1 MSTSR
6 GSPGLGRR
14 DPPAG
19 RRRFF
24 VSKSNCGACRLGG
37 GVRAKRTGS
46 LLRAAPALVWLSL
59 LTPAGWLAAPTAQA
73 QARAKAPAQAQAKPT
88 VQPTVQPKAQA
99 PNPIFVAAVEEQK
112 AADSDA
118 KNVQNRIDQI
128 DDETARLLG
137 EYRQYKSETESFDAY
152 SKQLATQ
159 IQSQVDEIAR
169 TNAEMAEIETTTRE
183 VLPMMQNM
191 LDTLARFVELDVPF
205 LLNERSKRVATLKEM
220 MTRADVSVSEKYR
233 RIVEA
238 YVVEMEY
245 GRTIEAYE
253 DKLGGGD
260 ERTVQLLRIGRVTLL
275 YQTMDGKE
283 TGYWDNDKKAWVVN
297 NDYQH
302 AFREGVHVAKK
313 MGAPDILLAPIQAPK
328 EDS

>member
-1 MSTSR
+1 MSKR
-6 GSPGLGRR
+6 
-14 DPPAG
+14 
-19 RRRFF
+19 
-24 VSKSNCGACRLGG
+24 NCGEGRLGG
-37 GVRAKRTGS
+37 GVRGWRTRS
-46 LLRAAPALVWLSL
+46 LLRAAPLLAWLALC
-59 LTPAGWLAAPTAQA
+59 TPAGALAAPPAPAQ
-73 QARAKAPAQAQAKPT
+73 KAPAQH
-88 VQPTVQPKAQA
+88 A
-99 PNPIFVAAVEEQK
+99 PAPSQNPFLVAAVEEQK

-118 KNVQNRIDQI
+118 KNVQQRIDQI
-128 DDETARLLG
+128 DDETEKLLG
-137 EYRQYKSETESFDAY
+137 QYRTYKADTESFDAY

-159 IQSQVDEIAR
+159 IQSQAAEIAR

-205 LLNERSKRVATLKEM
+205 LLGERSKRVAALKEM

-260 ERTVQLLRIGRVTLL
+260 DRTVQLLRIGRVSLL

-283 TGYWDNDKKAWVVN
+283 TGYWDADKKAWVVN

-313 MGAPDILLAPIQAPK
+313 MGAPDILIAPIPAPK